1 MSITPYFFLE
11 KRQKDNSWHRLSPMI
26 SENGHMVRADLFP
39 FNVCHDMFDIL
50 YNRGDCPI
58 MDGIHAYPDDISEE
72 VKNEFGEELCGEGKK
87 YVRYFNY
94 AALVI
99 YLLKHPT
106 VPIFNENTGKTETAK
121 NPLTFLDER
130 IKSFLMVCDAW
141 DWKDNITDYRVIFW
155 LD

>member
-1 MSITPYFFLE
+1 MSITPFFFLE
-11 KRQKDNSWHRLSPMI
+11 KRQKDNSWRLLSPMI
-26 SENGHMVRADLFP
+26 FEEDGCMVRADLFP
-39 FNVCHDMFDIL
+39 FNGCRNMFDIL
-50 YNRGDCPI
+50 YNGDDCPT

-72 VKNEFGEELCGEGKK
+72 VKNEFGKEVGKNK
-87 YVRYFNY
+87 NVRYFNY

-106 VPIFNENTGKTETAK
+106 VPIFNEITGETETAK

-141 DWKDNITDYRVIFW
+141 D
-155 LD
+155 